1 MLLSLLSVA
10 WPEAN
15 GRDRATIAS
24 NEMPIEL
31 YDGYMAV
38 ARGSANG
45 ITNLRFLLDIGAS
58 DSAIDRRVAER
69 LGLESKPITVTS
81 FDKTIESNWAGLS
94 ELTFGPKRAFNVP
107 VIVEDLSFFD
117 RMGVHI
123 DGVIGLDQL
132 RRQSFVVDYAR
143 KHVSFGPVATAGM
156 RSAPMLVNGK
166 VIRVEME
173 LDGRR
178 VWMAADTGAPISVF
192 YEDALKELAVS
203 YRLEGRMD
211 WISVIG
217 RVDSRIAIVPRL
229 RVGEQDLRGEVVLVN
244 VPESRRLSG
253 VSGYLGV
260 ASLESKEIAFD
271 FENNQF
277 LWKK

>member
-1 MLLSLLSVA
+1 MLLALLSVA
-10 WPEAN
+10 WLEAN

-58 DSAIDRRVAER
+58 DSAIDRSVAER
-69 LGLESKPITVTS
+69 LGLESKPISVTS
-81 FDKTIESNWAGLS
+81 FDKTVASTWTALS
-94 ELTFGPKRAFNVP
+94 EITFGPKRALNVP

-132 RRQSFVVDYAR
+132 RCQSFVVNYAR
-143 KHVSFGPVATAGM
+143 KSVIFGPVATAGM
-156 RSAPMLVNGK
+156 RAAPMFVSGK
-166 VIRVEME
+166 AIRVETE

-178 VWMAADTGAPISVF
+178 VWLSADTGAPITVF
-192 YEDALKELAVS
+192 YEDALKELTVS
-203 YRLEGRMD
+203 YRLERRMD
-211 WISVIG
+211 WVSVSG
-217 RVDSRIAIVPRL
+217 HVDSRIAIVPHF
-229 RVGEQDLRGEVVLVN
+229 RVGGQDLSGEVILVS
-244 VPESRRLSG
+244 VPESKKLSG

-260 ASLESKEIAFD
+260 ASLESKEIGFD
-271 FENNQF
+271 FEKNQF

>member
-1 MLLSLLSVA
+1 MLLALLSVA
-10 WPEAN
+10 WPEAD
-15 GRDRATIAS
+15 GSDRAAIAR
-24 NEMPIEL
+24 NEMPIEI

-58 DSAIDRRVAER
+58 DSAIDRSVAER

-81 FDKTIESNWAGLS
+81 FDKTVESNWTALS
-94 ELTFGPKRAFNVP
+94 ELTFGPKQAFNVP
-107 VIVEDLSFFD
+107 VIVEDLSYFD

-132 RRQSFVVDYAR
+132 RQQSFIVDYAR
-143 KHVSFGPVATAGM
+143 KSVVFGPVATAGM
-156 RSAPMLVNGK
+156 RSAPMLLSGK
-166 VIRVEME
+166 VIRVQME
-173 LDGRR
+173 LDGHRL
-178 VWMAADTGAPISVF
+178 WMSADTGAPISVF
-192 YEDALKELAVS
+192 YEDALKELAVN
-203 YRLEGRMD
+203 YRLERQMD
-211 WISVIG
+211 WVSVSG
-217 RVDSRIAIVPRL
+217 HVASRIAVVPRL
-229 RVGEQDLRGEVVLVN
+229 RVGEQDLRGEVILVN